1 MGTFHT
7 PHSCLLSFTAPDAL
21 TGSLNVLYNLN
32 ACRYAVINTVLDFP
46 PPPPTPSAS
55 NVEIL
60 MSGGVRCYSVIIA
73 AMDSFPELEDLQ
85 ETACWLFRMF
95 TLGLIRRQHDEYRL
109 KKDTCL

>member
-1 MGTFHT
+1 M
-7 PHSCLLSFTAPDAL
+7 
-21 TGSLNVLYNLN
+21 LYNLN
-32 ACRYAVINTVLDFP
+32 DRRFAVINITLNP
-46 PPPPTPSAS
+46 PPPSSVS

-95 TLGLIRRQHDEYRL
+95 TLGL
-109 KKDTCL
+109 KTT